1 MSLIDS
7 QDEIIALLKTIPN
20 ITVHDDELPDE
31 VIPQTLPG
39 TDMIRPFLTVSFGGL
54 VEAPRRV
61 NGIAGADKDTGET
74 TIVIQGVASTPR
86 SAKDVV
92 EAARKRLVGF
102 KPINCGEIRF
112 ALFGGT
118 GKLSHLGNPT
128 RYASNQSLRYYQNS
142 DTAGA

>member
-1 MSLIDS
+1 MSLIS
-7 QDEIIALLKTIPN
+7 GQDEILARVRTIPN
-20 ITVHDDELPDE
+20 IGVYDDELPDE
-31 VIPQTLPG
+31 VIPETIPG
-39 TDMIRPFLTVSFGGL
+39 TDQIRPFVTISFGGL

-74 TIVIQGVASTPR
+74 TIVVQGVGSTPR
-86 SAKDVV
+86 AAKAAV
-92 EAARKRLVGF
+92 EAVRNKLVGF
-102 KPINCGEIRF
+102 KPVNCGEIRF